1 MRFSSIGTV
10 VTENKLLSVIIFD
23 LFTPPNFEKEIF
35 NDWAPEGVKR
45 KGKFKTHDRISTLDD
60 AHAAIAP
67 YAHHLRIVL
76 ADPDDLL
83 RFEKVCHVA
92 ECEPRPIRIA
102 RISALEKQFFTR
114 LELDRIQR
122 WIGTMDWKSAFQIE
136 AFLRCGLLNTHDLR
150 TLQLPIEDVIRDY
163 GAEASELLRLF
174 SVELKIRQ
182 PDEDPKD
189 CLARVCMK
197 HPTLKPLWLTQGL
210 ISCHH
215 IIITPSRIL
224 LEGPYAT
231 HSNRIIRRYQSRD
244 AALVERFIRVEFRD
258 EDRLS
263 YRWEAHVDGSWLL
276 QQRVGGYLAR
286 RLYHRGASIR
296 VPRIFDERATRAFRL
311 VCSSFPRP

>member
-1 MRFSSIGTV
+1 M
-10 VTENKLLSVIIFD
+10 
-23 LFTPPNFEKEIF
+23 
-35 NDWAPEGVKR
+35 KR

-197 HPTLKPLWLTQGL
+197 HPTLKPLRLTQGL

-231 HSNRIIRRYQSRD
+231 HSNRIIRLYQSRD
-244 AALVERFIRVEFRD
+244 AALVERFIRVC
-258 EDRLS
+258 S
-263 YRWEAHVDGSWLL
+263 VMKI
-276 QQRVGGYLAR
+276 
-286 RLYHRGASIR
+286 AS
-296 VPRIFDERATRAFRL
+296 ATAGKRT
-311 VCSSFPRP
+311 